1 MYPVYMRFGD
11 AQSCIMALARSRLM
25 ACGCIMALAR
35 VTALYAY
42 SLLLPYSPGMQRK
55 SSPRA
60 TRLPSQEGEI
70 D

>member
-1 MYPVYMRFGD
+1 
-11 AQSCIMALARSRLM
+11 
-25 ACGCIMALAR
+25 MALAR

-42 SLLLPYSPGMQRK
+42 GLQLPYSPGMQKK
-55 SSPRA
+55 SYLRA